1 MERKA
6 RRQFTSKFK
15 AKVALEALKE
25 QKTLS
30 QIADQYELHQ
40 NQVSDW
46 KKAIADRLPELFET
60 ERKGKN
66 NFTDS
71 EDPDIELITAPLY
84 QQIGQQKV
92 ELDFLKKK
100 LKHLE
105 H

>member
-1 MERKA
+1 MGRKL
-6 RRQFTSKFK
+6 RRQFTSNFK

-30 QIADQYELHQ
+30 QIADQYELHL

-46 KKAIADRLPELFET
+46 KKAIADRLPELFER
-60 ERKGKN
+60 EGSGKN
-66 NFTDS
+66 NSVVS
-71 EDPDIELITAPLY
+71 EQPDVELITAPLY

-92 ELDFLKKK
+92 EIDFLKKK

-105 H
+105 